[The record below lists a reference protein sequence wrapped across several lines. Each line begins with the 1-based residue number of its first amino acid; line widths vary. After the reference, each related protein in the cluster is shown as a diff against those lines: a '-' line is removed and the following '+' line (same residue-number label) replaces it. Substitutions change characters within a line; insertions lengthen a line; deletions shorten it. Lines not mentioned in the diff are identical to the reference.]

1 MITDPRAFILDNT
14 RLQHPPHAPE
24 LILHLADEITPISPG
39 RPSSRCSR
47 AASQAPPEVTPTS
60 LSGPALIA
68 IRPLTP
74 RSSSA

>member
-1 MITDPRAFILDNT
+1 M
-14 RLQHPPHAPE
+14 
-24 LILHLADEITPISPG
+24 ADEITPISPSS
-39 RPSSRCSR
+39 PSSRCRR

-60 LSGPALIA
+60 WSEPALIA